1 VRRVDRDVSLLLGR
15 LSCGLAKVEEG
26 DHIVYGNPVTSG
38 STEATADVISS
49 TTREQTNRCSTALL
63 FAKGSRAISM
73 HSGQVAASEL
83 MVAA

>member
-1 VRRVDRDVSLLLGR
+1 MRRVDRDVSLLLGR
-15 LSCGLAKVEEG
+15 LSCGLAKAEEG
-26 DHIVYGNPVTSG
+26 KHIPVTSG
-38 STEATADVISS
+38 STKANADVTSS

-63 FAKGSRAISM
+63 SAKVSRAINM